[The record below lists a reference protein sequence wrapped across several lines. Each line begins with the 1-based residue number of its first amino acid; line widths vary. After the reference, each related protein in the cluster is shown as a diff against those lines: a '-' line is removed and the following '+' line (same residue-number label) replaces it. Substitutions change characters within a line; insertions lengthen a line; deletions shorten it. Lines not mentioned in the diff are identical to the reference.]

1 MRTFRLLL
9 ILFIA
14 VAILLS
20 AGCTSSLNEGNK
32 AEETP
37 TDSYQDREFVS
48 LVEQSGAELQDLFSK
63 VTESLHNSD
72 AAGAITSAV
81 KAMET
86 SENYITEI
94 EAVTVSPKL
103 EEVQTYYLE
112 ALEDYS
118 KAGFHYGLAGEYL
131 KEADFTKAET
141 FIEKAEENLVNASKH
156 LATMYDS
163 GE

>member
-1 MRTFRLLL
+1 MVG
-9 ILFIA
+9 FIA
-14 VAILLS
+14 LALVLS
-20 AGCTSSLNEGNK
+20 AGCTSSLNEGSSPEN
-32 AEETP
+32 AT
-37 TDSYQDREFVS
+37 TVSYQDKEFVS
-48 LVEQSGAELQDLFSK
+48 LVEQSGSELKDLFSK
-63 VTESLHNSD
+63 VTESLHDSD
-72 AAGAITSAV
+72 ATGAITSAV

-103 EEVQTYYLE
+103 EEVQMNYLE
-112 ALEDYS
+112 ALDDYS